1 MCLKNDMKILDLINA
16 EIKAEFNDACNE
28 LRNEAKQQI
37 LKVQNENRKPTIFN
51 TKELHSIIILWQ
63 FSTHILAQVLSSNR
77 YTLDHIRLSKSNLII
92 LMMLKNVPMDH

>member
-37 LKVQNENRKPTIFN
+37 LKVQTKNRKPTIFN

-63 FSTHILAQVLSSNR
+63 FSTLILAQVLSSNK